1 MPPQERVKMSNSQ
14 NGRDPFRELLEQLS
28 NDSKDV
34 PVATDSD
41 DGNNGSSVLEE
52 ERPQGNRRGM
62 VSLLLVGMLLF
73 LSSRILGYITDW
85 LWFDSL
91 NLTSVYI
98 TRIVAS
104 SVTFLV
110 STLIFWLLL
119 AGNIA
124 LATRL
129 NARSGTSSL
138 DTMAQSTLGL
148 RVTPLLYVGAAV
160 LAIMSGLAMMSQW
173 EEILLFLNQTA
184 FGLQDPIFD
193 LDISFFIFSLPIWQG
208 LRSFLLTALVFS
220 LIGTMLIS
228 GFDWRKWF
236 EVRALK
242 AHMSLLVIGIL
253 LLIAWQY
260 RLQSFDLVYSTRGSV
275 FGAGFTDV
283 NAQLP
288 IFNVLAIVTLIIT
301 LLVFI
306 NMFVRLA
313 WRVIVYALGVW
324 MAVAIVAGNLVPT
337 LFQRFVVAPNEY
349 SREAS
354 YIQHNIDFTRQAYDL
369 ADLDSVAYNARE
381 DLGTDTLFT
390 QVDTI
395 TNIRLWDYRPMRET
409 YNQIQALR
417 QYYEFRD
424 IDIDRYEVDGNLKQ
438 VLLSARELVPEQLS
452 EAARTWVN
460 QRLVYTHGYGVA
472 MSPVSEITFDGLPTF
487 LLKDLPPKGSILLE
501 QPQLYF
507 SEASY
512 GYVVGNTR
520 TKEFDYGT
528 DDGNVFTQFQG
539 DTGIRIGN
547 LLTRLAF
554 TIRFADINLLLTGDI
569 TPDSQLLWRRN
580 IYERLREVAPFLL
593 YDQDPYIVI
602 SEDGRLYWF
611 VDAYT
616 TSQRFPYSQPLTV
629 NRSLNYI
636 RNSVKIVINAY
647 DGSVDF
653 YLVDQDD
660 PIAYAYSR
668 IFPQLFTDFAEMP
681 ADLRMHI
688 RYPQDLFTAQARIL
702 TVYHMTD
709 TKEFYNRE
717 DEWQWPEEFFDDKAR
732 EMEPYYVLMQLP
744 GSDKLDFVQ
753 ILPFTPATRENM
765 IAWLAAKSDPA
776 SYGEKVLYTFGKDSL
791 IYGPKQIEAR
801 IDQDPI
807 ISSQLS
813 LWNQQGSQVI
823 RGNLLVIPLGNSL
836 LYVEPLYL
844 QAATGRIPELKRV
857 IIAVNDRV
865 VMAPNLGL
873 ALVEVFGSGLL
884 EDEALASLMGD
895 PRTIADSISTT
906 STDSGTGT
914 TESVPAAPAPLPQGM
929 NVNQLILEANTTYQQ
944 ALEAQKAGNWATYGE
959 HVAQLEAILAEL
971 TRLIGEPTQ

>member
-1 MPPQERVKMSNSQ
+1 MSNSR
-14 NGRDPFRELLEQLS
+14 NGKDPFSDLLEQLQ
-28 NDSKDV
+28 NERGDL
-34 PVATDSD
+34 PAATTSD
-41 DGNNGSSVLEE
+41 DGNGTNTVLEE
-52 ERPQGNRRGM
+52 EIPRGSRRGM
-62 VSLLLVGMLLF
+62 FWFLLGLLALF
-73 LSSRILGYITDW
+73 LSSRVLGYITDW
-85 LWFDSL
+85 LWFESIDF
-91 NLTSVYI
+91 TSVYI

-104 SVTFLV
+104 SSTFLV
-110 STLIFWLLL
+110 STAIFWLLL

-124 LATRL
+124 LAARL
-129 NARSGTSSL
+129 NSSDGASPL
-138 DTMAQSTLGL
+138 DSMSQSMLGL
-148 RVTPLLYVGAAV
+148 RVTPLLYVGATV

-173 EEILLFLNQTA
+173 EEILLFLNQTD
-184 FGLQDPIFD
+184 FSLQDPIFQ
-193 LDISFFIFSLPIWQG
+193 LDISFFVFSLPIWQA

-220 LIGTMLIS
+220 LIGAMLIS

-236 EVRALK
+236 EIRKVKVHL
-242 AHMSLLVIGIL
+242 SLLVIGIL
-253 LLIAWQY
+253 VLISWQY
-260 RLQSFDLVYSTRGSV
+260 RLQSFDLVYSPRGSV

-288 IFNVLAIVTLIIT
+288 IFTVLSIVTLIIAA
-301 LLVFI
+301 LVFV
-306 NMFVRLA
+306 NVFVRLA
-313 WRVIVYALGVW
+313 WQVIVYALGIW
-324 MAVAIVAGNLVPT
+324 IAVAIVAGNFLPT
-337 LFQRFVVAPNEY
+337 MFQRFVVAPNEY
-349 SREAS
+349 SREAL
-354 YIQHNIDFTRQAYDL
+354 YIEHNIEFTRKAYDL
-369 ADLDSVAYNARE
+369 DDLDSVAYNARE
-381 DLGTDTLFT
+381 NLSTDVLTS
-390 QVDTI
+390 QSDTI
-395 TNIRLWDYRPMRET
+395 TNIRLWDYRPMRTT

-424 IDIDRYEVDGNLKQ
+424 IDIDRYVVDGNLKQ
-438 VLLSARELVPEQLS
+438 VMLSARELVPEQLS
-452 EAARTWVN
+452 EAAKTWVN

-472 MSPVSEITFDGLPTF
+472 VSPVSEITFDGLPTF
-487 LLKDLPPKGSILLE
+487 ILQDLPPKGSIAIE

-520 TKEFDYGT
+520 TAEFDYGT

-539 DTGIRIGN
+539 DSGIRIGN

-554 TIRFADINLLLTGDI
+554 TVRFADINLLLTGDI
-569 TPDSQLLWRRN
+569 TPHSQLLWRRN
-580 IYERLREVAPFLL
+580 IYERLNEVAPFLT
-593 YDQDPYIVI
+593 YDKDPYIVI
-602 SEDGRLYWF
+602 GDDGRLYWF

-616 TSQRFPYSQPLTV
+616 TSRRFPYSEPIILDQ
-629 NRSLNYI
+629 SLNYI
-636 RNSVKIVINAY
+636 RNSVKVIINAY
-647 DGSVDF
+647 DGSAVF
-653 YLVDQDD
+653 YLVDTED
-660 PIAYAYSR
+660 PIAHAYSR
-668 IFPQLFTDFAEMP
+668 IFPKLFSDFEDMP
-681 ADLRMHI
+681 ADLREHI

-709 TKEFYNRE
+709 TNEFYNRE
-717 DEWQWPEEFFDDKAR
+717 DVWQWPEEFFDDQAR

-776 SYGEKVLYTFGKDSL
+776 AYGEKLLFTFGKDSL

-801 IDQDPI
+801 IDQDPV

-873 ALVEVFGSGLL
+873 ALVEVFGEVLL
-884 EDEALASLMGD
+884 EDEAIASLMGD
-895 PRTIADSISTT
+895 PRTVAGSIS
-906 STDSGTGT
+906 
-914 TESVPAAPAPLPQGM
+914 SVAPDVSAPASPSSSQQAPQVLGTD
-929 NVNQLILEANTTYQQ
+929 VNQLVLDANTTYQL
-944 ALEAQKAGNWATYGE
+944 AIEAQKAGNWAAYGQ
-959 HVAQLEAILAEL
+959 HVAHLEAILAEL
-971 TRLIGEPTQ
+971 MRLIEESPG